1 MSMPVRVDRVARY
14 VELIGREA
22 ETLEEIG
29 QRMAEGEGLPAICR
43 SWDVPYGRVLG
54 WLMADAE
61 RYAVY
66 CRALEVAAHGLV
78 AEAVPLADEAASLV
92 AEGAKPAA
100 VTAKALQVDTRFR
113 VAKHHAAKMYGEVDV
128 ALKVLPQVTIAIG
141 VRVGAV
147 AAERPVIEGDAA
159 EAEGDI

>member
-1 MSMPVRVDRVARY
+1 
-14 VELIGREA
+14 
-22 ETLEEIG
+22 
-29 QRMAEGEGLPAICR
+29 
-43 SWDVPYGRVLG
+43 
-54 WLMADAE
+54 
-61 RYAVY
+61 
-66 CRALEVAAHGLV
+66 
-78 AEAVPLADEAASLV
+78 
-92 AEGAKPAA
+92 
-100 VTAKALQVDTRFR
+100 LQVDTRFR